1 MRNRTH
7 AVDVDPRSSGNDS
20 QRAGNLRNDRFVEE
34 TAGGQRRGW
43 RPPFTEAAEDASA
56 GLRTAGPGTPAVI
69 ARRNAFADPGTCMTA
84 TGNE

>member
-1 MRNRTH
+1 MRQGSMRNRTH

-43 RPPFTEAAEDASA
+43 RPPFTEAAQDASA
-56 GLRTAGPGTPAVI
+56 GLPNGWPRHTSGHRPP
-69 ARRNAFADPGTCMTA
+69 
-84 TGNE
+84 